1 MTGSTSGSSHE
12 PTTIQLHNVESNV
25 DHLSVREGADQR
37 PSQYRRNN
45 NPFERVRR
53 GITCDP
59 EAPDP
64 EGKGFGKGLEKV
76 RAPGKRPGKRL
87 EKRKRVPDPEAPDL
101 DSDRKRLGE
110 GKVFGRKVF
119 EPLSD
124 FQRHPMVMP
133 GFWSDVWRDEG
144 SSTSSFG
151 LIPDPREDERSGVR
165 EDERSGDHHSGMG
178 KDEGSSGMREDE
190 GSGVREDE
198 GISDPEES
206 SSSWSSASERWKP
219 KTLEIKEV
227 RSLLVAKAKA
237 KARPK
242 AKQRVPLKAMPKRMK
257 LLLGYYDDEF

>member
-1 MTGSTSGSSHE
+1 MSR
-12 PTTIQLHNVESNV
+12 HNPP
-25 DHLSVREGADQR
+25 VRGGITFDPEA
-37 PSQYRRNN
+37 P
-45 NPFERVRR
+45 VRR

-87 EKRKRVPDPEAPDL
+87 EKGNRVPDPEAPDL

-124 FQRHPMVMP
+124 SNRDKSRRLQRHPVAMH
-133 GFWSDVWRDEG
+133 GFWRDVWRDEG
-144 SSTSSFG
+144 SSASSSG
-151 LIPDPREDERSGVR
+151 LLPDPREDERSGVR

-178 KDEGSSGMREDE
+178 KDEGSSGMQEDE